1 MGLFRSVPA
10 YISPSQRVNDAYL
23 TKRRLMK
30 SDLLVDC
37 DVKHETCLPG
47 LVSDMFHILSLQ
59 NKPPKMPLNKQLI
72 TYFNVD
78 FNIHSK

>member
-59 NKPPKMPLNKQLI
+59 KTTKNAIKQ
-72 TYFNVD
+72 TAN
-78 FNIHSK
+78 NIF

>member
-1 MGLFRSVPA
+1 
-10 YISPSQRVNDAYL
+10 
-23 TKRRLMK
+23 MK

-59 NKPPKMPLNKQLI
+59 KTTKNAIKQ
-72 TYFNVD
+72 TAN
-78 FNIHSK
+78 NIF